1 VTLLE
6 VGSCIWSLAI
16 LRTGV
21 CGGGISFSVSIIGE
35 VPVVVSVPA
44 SIDLLLLTF
53 VELSE
58 TLCRFLGEDSPLS
71 KGLGRVDGSDETA
84 RSREGSLD
92 SKSIW

>member
-44 SIDLLLLTF
+44 SID
-53 VELSE
+53 
-58 TLCRFLGEDSPLS
+58 SPLS